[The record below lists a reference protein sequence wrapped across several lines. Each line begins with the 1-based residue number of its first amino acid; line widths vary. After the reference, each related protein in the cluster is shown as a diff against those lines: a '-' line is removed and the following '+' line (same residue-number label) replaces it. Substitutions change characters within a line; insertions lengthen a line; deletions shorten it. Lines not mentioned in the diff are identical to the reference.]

1 MRYREFAIEEKKTIA
16 SVVPVS
22 ADKLSKSEI
31 KKAYSK
37 LSAVE
42 LAQLGTP
49 GYISYEDW
57 PRFRRFLVER
67 SLASNPSLDPKY
79 TAYTPGETLHLLN
92 DPVIS
97 AWHREIISY
106 VVPTR
111 YSMVAFVPCAK
122 TKPWAG
128 ASKGLYKS
136 YNKLINDNRYPVYF
150 VTVSEPLG
158 IVPQSLWSDFPQYD
172 NPGLFKDN
180 VQRTGGMFTSDW
192 ARLFGTGQQKIP
204 FDGEAYI
211 KCVTALSSVI
221 KQFIQHNSS
230 KKFLSFVEDKKF
242 NPKTKNVGT
251 HSDML
256 SRTGSIP
263 DENRLLKRAK
273 SRAEPYDYIDAELNS
288 RMAQQEP
295 EDDRETKE
303 VKLNEEISLGKYA
316 PKFKSAILDAV
327 TDALKNIKRNYLEKW
342 GVWEEE
348 KEEYKVG
355 KTEALDKKIKDILTQ
370 GALKSIQYIENLAK
384 QIEPRLKSVQ
394 FGTSSIGSAGLAA
407 AAASDTDIKM
417 RKDYYEQI
425 ADKLYDLISE
435 TVMKNYKRY
444 EKESLFNGL
453 IITIDDAIESGC
465 RGFLNN
471 NKLNSY
477 LDFQAEIFVHEL
489 THIVQNARR
498 SQKLKKDKSY
508 RSYLEKDRGEYHM
521 LNIFRGMN
529 ALSPEEEKRFFHLY
543 YASPEEIGAYAHNIA
558 LDIFRKYHLSK
569 TGNSKESYIINAK
582 KALHDIPRV
591 TNEYIGKEYAGS
603 SEPKIQAVYKRYQK
617 FAYKELY
624 DLIQDTLKTANFKE

>member
-1 MRYREFAIEEKKTIA
+1 MRYHEFVIEEKKTIA
-16 SVVPVS
+16 SVIPVS

-49 GYISYEDW
+49 GYISYKDW

-97 AWHREIISY
+97 AWHSEIISY
-106 VVPTR
+106 VVPEN

-204 FDGEAYI
+204 FDGGAYG
-211 KCVTALSSVI
+211 KCISILSSVI

-230 KKFLSFVEDKKF
+230 KQFLSFVEDKIF

-263 DENRLLKRAK
+263 DTNRYLKRAK
-273 SRAEPYDYIDAELNS
+273 PRDEPYDYLDTVLKS
-288 RMAQQEP
+288 RMSQPSAEP
-295 EDDRETKE
+295 EDELP
-303 VKLNEEISLGKYA
+303 V
-316 PKFKSAILDAV
+316 PK
-327 TDALKNIKRNYLEKW
+327 
-342 GVWEEE
+342 
-348 KEEYKVG
+348 
-355 KTEALDKKIKDILTQ
+355 
-370 GALKSIQYIENLAK
+370 
-384 QIEPRLKSVQ
+384 
-394 FGTSSIGSAGLAA
+394 
-407 AAASDTDIKM
+407 
-417 RKDYYEQI
+417 
-425 ADKLYDLISE
+425 
-435 TVMKNYKRY
+435 
-444 EKESLFNGL
+444 
-453 IITIDDAIESGC
+453 
-465 RGFLNN
+465 
-471 NKLNSY
+471 
-477 LDFQAEIFVHEL
+477 
-489 THIVQNARR
+489 
-498 SQKLKKDKSY
+498 
-508 RSYLEKDRGEYHM
+508 
-521 LNIFRGMN
+521 
-529 ALSPEEEKRFFHLY
+529 
-543 YASPEEIGAYAHNIA
+543 
-558 LDIFRKYHLSK
+558 
-569 TGNSKESYIINAK
+569 
-582 KALHDIPRV
+582 
-591 TNEYIGKEYAGS
+591 
-603 SEPKIQAVYKRYQK
+603 
-617 FAYKELY
+617 
-624 DLIQDTLKTANFKE
+624 

>member
-31 KKAYSK
+31 KQAYSK

-106 VVPTR
+106 VVPER

-230 KKFLSFVEDKKF
+230 KQFLSFVEDKIF

-263 DENRLLKRAK
+263 DTNRYLKRAEP
-273 SRAEPYDYIDAELNS
+273 RAEPYDYLDTVLKS
-288 RMAQQEP
+288 RMAQP
-295 EDDRETKE
+295 LSGPDD
-303 VKLNEEISLGKYA
+303 
-316 PKFKSAILDAV
+316 
-327 TDALKNIKRNYLEKW
+327 
-342 GVWEEE
+342 
-348 KEEYKVG
+348 
-355 KTEALDKKIKDILTQ
+355 
-370 GALKSIQYIENLAK
+370 
-384 QIEPRLKSVQ
+384 
-394 FGTSSIGSAGLAA
+394 
-407 AAASDTDIKM
+407 
-417 RKDYYEQI
+417 
-425 ADKLYDLISE
+425 
-435 TVMKNYKRY
+435 
-444 EKESLFNGL
+444 
-453 IITIDDAIESGC
+453 
-465 RGFLNN
+465 
-471 NKLNSY
+471 
-477 LDFQAEIFVHEL
+477 
-489 THIVQNARR
+489 
-498 SQKLKKDKSY
+498 SQ
-508 RSYLEKDRGEYHM
+508 
-521 LNIFRGMN
+521 
-529 ALSPEEEKRFFHLY
+529 
-543 YASPEEIGAYAHNIA
+543 
-558 LDIFRKYHLSK
+558 
-569 TGNSKESYIINAK
+569 SKEIK
-582 KALHDIPRV
+582 
-591 TNEYIGKEYAGS
+591 
-603 SEPKIQAVYKRYQK
+603 
-617 FAYKELY
+617 
-624 DLIQDTLKTANFKE
+624 